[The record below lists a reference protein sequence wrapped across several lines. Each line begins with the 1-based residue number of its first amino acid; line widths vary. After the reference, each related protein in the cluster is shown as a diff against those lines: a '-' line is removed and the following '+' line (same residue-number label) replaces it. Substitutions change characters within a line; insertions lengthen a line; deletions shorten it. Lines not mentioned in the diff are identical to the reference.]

1 MKTVAKILIIALSAG
16 LFFTSCKKDEGGFP
30 KKEPKFSKLSPE
42 EHKSNIESAGISF
55 VQETQG
61 LVDAQAVVAAENL
74 GSLTSTSGLKAANKI
89 GFVALLASLN
99 DGGNGMQ
106 VKSFL
111 KDSKGDIATAMD
123 SIEGIYTWNASSQDF
138 DYSAANNEVV
148 IHFPYNS
155 QSISND
161 CELSFS
167 IVPIT
172 VSGAV
177 TGQTEVPSSITCSLK
192 VNTKEVASW
201 SLTATYDTEGVPTKV
216 QTTIKVDSYKWQY
229 TVNKSNSSASMDFLY
244 AHGSKT
250 LVNYGA
256 EIGGNLN
263 IDDIQAF
270 QEQVDA
276 DSLGMGQD
284 GNITQAGTLLQNVKM
299 YFQVMDI
306 KIVETANTKDLAAAI
321 EPIMKNYETEAIT
334 EDQKN
339 EQLVSALNS
348 KINIYVMYV
357 EDFRKI
363 ADGKFVL
370 ATTTG
375 YDYVYNPD
383 LGYDEYV
390 EVTKTEPSVNLVFS
404 DDSEVA
410 IQTYF
415 ETGFED
421 LQTEM
426 TTMVTDFQNVADS
439 FK

>member
-1 MKTVAKILIIALSAG
+1 MKTVAKFLIIALSAG

-42 EHKSNIESAGISF
+42 EHKSNIESAGVSF

-89 GFVALLASLN
+89 GIVGLLASLN

-111 KDSKGDIATAMD
+111 KSSKGEIASAMD
-123 SIEGIYTWNASSQDF
+123 TIEGIYTWNESAQDF
-138 DYSAANNEVV
+138 DFSTGANNEVV
-148 IHFPYNS
+148 IKFPYNS
-155 QSISND
+155 QSSSND

-167 IVPIT
+167 VETIDVN
-172 VSGAV
+172 GDL
-177 TGQTEVPSSITCSLK
+177 TGYTEVPTSIAFSLK

-201 SLTATYDTEGVPTKV
+201 TLTATYDADGVPTKV

-229 TVNKSNSSASMDFLY
+229 TVTKSNTSASMDFLY

-250 LVNYGA
+250 LINYGA
-256 EIGGNLN
+256 VISGNLN
-263 IDDIQAF
+263 VDDIQAF

-276 DSLGMGQD
+276 DGMEGD
-284 GNITQAGTLLQNVKM
+284 GNITEAGTLLQNVKM

-321 EPIMKNYETEAIT
+321 EPVMKQINNETIT
-334 EDQKN
+334 EDQAN
-339 EQLVSALNS
+339 EQLVSILNS

-370 ATTTG
+370 TTTTD
-375 YDYVYNPD
+375 YEYVYNPI
-383 LGYDEYV
+383 LEYDELV
-390 EVTKTEPSVNLVFS
+390 EVTRTEPSLDLIFG

-421 LQTEM
+421 VQAEM
-426 TTMVTDFQNVADS
+426 ATMVTDFENVAGS